1 MGDKFLEQGINFKF
15 YVELEKLV
23 AKLEEY
29 KDWYSWVMWK
39 LTKSWLGEESI
50 DMAKGLILTCILHSS
65 DFHISV
71 YLHRT

>member
-29 KDWYSWVMWK
+29 KD
-39 LTKSWLGEESI
+39 
-50 DMAKGLILTCILHSS
+50 
-65 DFHISV
+65 
-71 YLHRT
+71 